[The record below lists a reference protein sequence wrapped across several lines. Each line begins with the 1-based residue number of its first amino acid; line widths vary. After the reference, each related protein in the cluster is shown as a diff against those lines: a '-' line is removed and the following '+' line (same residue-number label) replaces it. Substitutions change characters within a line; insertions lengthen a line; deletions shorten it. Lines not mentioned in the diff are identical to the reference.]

1 MQQTK
6 LDRHLREKYSFVTS
20 VFSNT
25 KPQNIPR
32 GIRVEELDRER
43 GAPYRYRYSSRK
55 YVYIEQLARSLE
67 SENITYTSRV
77 TDRNVW
83 YGKWINNP
91 KKSFTYRMVF
101 IGLLVA
107 TICFAFSPLPGML
120 VAYINAEEEVEKPKE
135 PKASVFARIK
145 KTGEK
150 LNSFA
155 GLSQKWEAFFVEDDK
170 VDPTTREKKQQ
181 LP

>member
-25 KPQNIPR
+25 KPKNIPR
-32 GIRVEELDRER
+32 GVRVEELERES

-55 YVYIEQLARSLE
+55 YVHIEQLARCLE

-77 TDRNVW
+77 VDRKVW

-91 KKSFTYRMVF
+91 RKSFTYRMVF

-107 TICFAFSPLPGML
+107 TICFAFSPLPGIL

-150 LNSFA
+150 LNTYA
-155 GLSQKWEAFFVEDDK
+155 GISKKWEDFFVEDDK
-170 VDPTTREKKQQ
+170 VDSPTGDKKQ
-181 LP
+181 